1 MTNQTAL
8 PSLTVNPSNVLPSLP
23 PSLSPPPLL
32 SPPSLLPSLSPPF
45 TLGRTHPR
53 SAEAG
58 RGAPTPSRRATHSS
72 SHGHHKRST
81 RDPPGRTGRRL
92 DGGAGG
98 GWQEQG
104 FGVTA
109 NLTRSRGER
118 PWEAMGTTSIARI
131 GKESSTTTG
140 TLIIIIIIAPLVF
153 GPGGSLGSPVPRGER
168 TLEGSLVDV
177 ERNGL
182 QNTQAQYRTSL
193 KPCGGSF
200 GHAAYLNRY
209 RRGSEVLWTRRRP
222 PSLPSR

>member
-1 MTNQTAL
+1 MKNQTAL

-109 NLTRSRGER
+109 SLTRSRGER

-131 GKESSTTTG
+131 GQSHRRPPTRSSS
-140 TLIIIIIIAPLVF
+140 IIAPLVF

>member
-1 MTNQTAL
+1 MNDECTKGRDKRDDNHSRGVHGAL
-8 PSLTVNPSNVLPSLP
+8 RVLVTPAPCFALT
-23 PSLSPPPLL
+23 
-32 SPPSLLPSLSPPF
+32 
-45 TLGRTHPR
+45 R
-53 SAEAG
+53 S
-58 RGAPTPSRRATHSS
+58 
-72 SHGHHKRST
+72 
-81 RDPPGRTGRRL
+81 DPPGRTGRRL

-98 GWQEQG
+98 GWQEQD

-109 NLTRSRGER
+109 SLTRSRGER

-131 GKESSTTTG
+131 GQESSTTTG

-200 GHAAYLNRY
+200 GHAAYLHRY

>member
-1 MTNQTAL
+1 MMNQTAL

-23 PSLSPPPLL
+23 PSLPFSAPPPLPPL
-32 SPPSLLPSLSPPF
+32 SSPFSLSTF
-45 TLGRTHPR
+45 HPR
-53 SAEAG
+53 ADAPSECRSRPWSTNTISPCDPFIVARTSQEVNARPAG
-58 RGAPTPSRRATHSS
+58 TDGEKTRRRRRRRMAGTGLRRHGQPHSEPRRATVGG
-72 SHGHHKRST
+72 HGNIYCADR
-81 RDPPGRTGRRL
+81 
-92 DGGAGG
+92 
-98 GWQEQG
+98 QG
-104 FGVTA
+104 
-109 NLTRSRGER
+109 
-118 PWEAMGTTSIARI
+118 
-131 GKESSTTTG
+131 SSTTTG

>member
-1 MTNQTAL
+1 MRKPL
-8 PSLTVNPSNVLPSLP
+8 PEVCVSTRHSEFADCATRRRGGGGDGAPFVSAVGRHTVNPSA
-23 PSLSPPPLL
+23 
-32 SPPSLLPSLSPPF
+32 F
-45 TLGRTHPR
+45 
-53 SAEAG
+53 
-58 RGAPTPSRRATHSS
+58 
-72 SHGHHKRST
+72 
-81 RDPPGRTGRRL
+81 
-92 DGGAGG
+92 
-98 GWQEQG
+98 
-104 FGVTA
+104 
-109 NLTRSRGER
+109 
-118 PWEAMGTTSIARI
+118 
-131 GKESSTTTG
+131 G

-177 ERNGL
+177 ERKGL